1 MQQPGFFDLDERPAH
16 LSKQGDP
23 LEALNATILWS
34 TFRPVLKKLQRR
46 ERKSNAGRKPYD
58 VILMFKLL
66 VLQSLYNLSDEQ
78 VEYQVRD
85 RLSFMRFLGVSLE
98 DRIPDATTLWLFRE
112 SLIEQGLIAPLFKQ
126 FNRYLGQQGYVARK
140 GQIIDATIVPVP
152 RQRNSRDENRTIK
165 SGETPEDWHEQP
177 NKLRQKD
184 TEARWTKKHNKSH
197 YGDKNH
203 IDIDNQHKLIRRYHA
218 TDASVHDSQILG
230 ELIDPGNTNATVWAD
245 SAYWS
250 QDTER
255 DLKTKGYR
263 SRIHHKGTRNQ
274 PLTERQ
280 QVANNQRSIDRVR
293 VEHVFGYQHNSMGG
307 KFIRTIGLARAT
319 AKIGLMNLGY
329 NMKRL
334 VTLERQKYRIAAS
347 VM

>member
-1 MQQPGFFDLDERPAH
+1 MQHPGFFDLDERHAH

-23 LEALNATILWS
+23 LEALNATIPWS
-34 TFRPVLKKLQRR
+34 TFRPVLKKLQRGV
-46 ERKSNAGRKPYD
+46 RKSNAGRKPYD

-85 RLSFMRFLGVSLE
+85 RLSFMRFLGLSLE

-126 FNRYLGQQGYVARK
+126 FNRYLDQQGYVARK

-152 RQRNSRDENRTIK
+152 KQRNSRDENQTIK
-165 SGETPEDWHEQP
+165 AGDIPQDWQDQP
-177 NKLRQKD
+177 HKRRQKD
-184 TEARWTKKHNKSH
+184 TQARWTKKHNKSY
-197 YGDKNH
+197 YGYKNH
-203 IDIDNQHKLIRRYHA
+203 IDIDNQHKLIRRYQT
-218 TDASVHDSQILG
+218 TDASVHDSRILS

-263 SRIHHKGTRNQ
+263 SRIHHKGSRNR

-280 QVANNQRSIDRVR
+280 QAANHTRSIDRVR
-293 VEHVFGYQHNSMGG
+293 VEHVFGYQQNSMGG
-307 KFIRTIGLARAT
+307 KFIRTIGLARAS

-334 VTLERQKYRIAAS
+334 VTLEKQNYRIAAPAR
-347 VM
+347 

>member
-1 MQQPGFFDLDERPAH
+1 MP
-16 LSKQGDP
+16 
-23 LEALNATILWS
+23 
-34 TFRPVLKKLQRR
+34 
-46 ERKSNAGRKPYD
+46 
-58 VILMFKLL
+58 
-66 VLQSLYNLSDEQ
+66 
-78 VEYQVRD
+78 
-85 RLSFMRFLGVSLE
+85 
-98 DRIPDATTLWLFRE
+98 
-112 SLIEQGLIAPLFKQ
+112 PLFKQ

-197 YGDKNH
+197 YGYKNH

-319 AKIGLMNLGY
+319 AKTGLMNLGY